1 DLGQGIALDGHDRQV
16 RGQEILRP
24 ARRDRLNAPCPL
36 GLPDFQPARADRLQ
50 VLSAREHPHL
60 VAGARDR
67 AAEVSA
73 DPSGSH
79 DGDSHEPI
87 VTPTKSEF
95 QVSGLKF
102 QEQPISRRSSEIR
115 NLKRELYGLA
125 ARSRTYL
132 QAGQVWNSATTPSKS
147 ASARAGSAPRSIF
160 SACRFIRP
168 PQHGQRILPS
178 GETLAFSSPSILRP
192 PARCFRAR
200 SAGSSPSR
208 RAL

>member
-1 DLGQGIALDGHDRQV
+1 
-16 RGQEILRP
+16 
-24 ARRDRLNAPCPL
+24 
-36 GLPDFQPARADRLQ
+36 
-50 VLSAREHPHL
+50 L

-125 ARSRTYL
+125 TRSRTYL
-132 QAGQVWNSATTPSKS
+132 QAEQVLYWRET
-147 ASARAGSAPRSIF
+147 AS
-160 SACRFIRP
+160 
-168 PQHGQRILPS
+168 Q
-178 GETLAFSSPSILRP
+178 
-192 PARCFRAR
+192 AR
-200 SAGSSPSR
+200 SCARRWLAG
-208 RAL
+208 